1 MIWLKTL
8 LTFFSKNIKQ
18 IGVVLCALVLV
29 WGVLGIKH
37 WYNDQLTSS
46 YNAGVSDTDLKWER
60 ISQQVLDRNNAFKKQ
75 QQDKIDE
82 LSAMLVQER
91 EINNQLKEDLDK
103 KVRSYSKTQA
113 GKQVCLDNQF
123 VDIYNESLGV
133 K

>member
-1 MIWLKTL
+1 MIWFKTL

-18 IGVVLCALVLV
+18 IGVVLCCVMLV
-29 WGVLGIKH
+29 WGVVEIKH

-60 ISQQVLDRNNAFKKQ
+60 INQQVLDRNNAFKKQ

-82 LSAMLVQER
+82 LSTMLVQER
-91 EINNQLKEDLDK
+91 EINNQLKENLDK
-103 KVRSYSKTQA
+103 KIKNYSKTQA

-123 VDIYNESLGV
+123 VDIYNDSLGS

>member
-1 MIWLKTL
+1 MIWFKTL

-18 IGVVLCALVLV
+18 IGVVLCGVVLV
-29 WGVLGIKH
+29 CGILGIKH

-60 ISQQVLDRNNAFKKQ
+60 INQQVRDHNNAFKKQ

-82 LSAMLVQER
+82 LSTMLVQER
-91 EINNQLKEDLDK
+91 EINNQLKENLDK
-103 KVRSYSKTQA
+103 KIKSYSKTQA

-123 VDIYNESLGV
+123 VDIYNDSLGS